1 MGLESQTPKQV
12 PGDLKITQVDTYLR
26 LEPKTLG
33 AIQVLIGI
41 LTLCLSAS
49 LLQITELHFYG
60 DIVILLL
67 FALEIILSGCILIT
81 TGIYPTLLWLKAM
94 LVVHLV
100 SLAFTTAALG
110 LLSKNLPFRQLS
122 YHCEHCRR
130 FEIFSVLLIDGILGT
145 LVLFLIVELVICIV
159 CLLVGLSV
167 LAQGGIQLPG
177 VSQRLTTP
185 PVQVQPVMVAPA
197 QMAQVSVVVTEP
209 SPEPEL
215 TPEPEPV
222 PEPVPAP
229 VHAAIVPEPVVT
241 VPSPPVESTEPQV
254 VPIEP
259 QVLSTEPQVVPIEPQ
274 VVPIEPQV
282 VMMEPQIVSMEP
294 QVVPLEP
301 QVEPL

>member
-1 MGLESQTPKQV
+1 MGLESQTPNPA

-41 LTLCLSAS
+41 LTLCLSAT
-49 LLQITELHFYG
+49 LLQITELHFFG

-81 TGIYPTLLWLKAM
+81 TGLYPTLLWLKAM

-159 CLLVGLSV
+159 AILVGLSV

-209 SPEPEL
+209 QAEPER
-215 TPEPEPV
+215 TPEPK
-222 PEPVPAP
+222 PAPKP
-229 VHAAIVPEPVVT
+229 VHAAVVPAPIVK
-241 VPSPPVESTEPQV
+241 VPSPPMESTEPQV

-282 VMMEPQIVSMEP
+282 VMMEPQVVSMEP